1 MLFIK
6 INNYEKISTF
16 QINYIIH
23 EHEYTDIKAIKK
35 IARSIQQIDCR
46 AVPYA
51 HSILYSSCHTRP
63 CTFLIVKLTKTRRF
77 LQK

>member
-23 EHEYTDIKAIKK
+23 EHEYTDIKVIKK
-35 IARSIQQIDCR
+35 LPG
-46 AVPYA
+46 V
-51 HSILYSSCHTRP
+51 SS
-63 CTFLIVKLTKTRRF
+63 K
-77 LQK
+77 